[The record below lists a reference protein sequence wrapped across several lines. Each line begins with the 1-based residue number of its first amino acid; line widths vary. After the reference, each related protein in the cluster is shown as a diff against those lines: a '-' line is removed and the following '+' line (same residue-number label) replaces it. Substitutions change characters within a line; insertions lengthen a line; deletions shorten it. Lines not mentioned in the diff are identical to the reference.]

1 MQQSETGFAPKLL
14 DEKYRVG
21 AKAVVHD
28 HLIRVA
34 DEDGCVFTR
43 HADVAAATGLGKGAT
58 RNALEWL
65 HANGFISSIES
76 GNRGRLTSIQ
86 LATVNP

>member
-1 MQQSETGFAPKLL
+1 MQSETGFSPKLL

-21 AKAVVHD
+21 AKAIVHD

-34 DEDGCVFTR
+34 DADGWVFTR
-43 HADVAAATGLGKGAT
+43 HADVSAATGLGKGAT

-65 HANGFISSIES
+65 NANGFISSIES
-76 GNRGRLTSIQ
+76 GNRGRLTTIQ
-86 LATVNP
+86 LAPVDL